1 MSLLNYLALLIFI
14 YSFYFFTFIL
24 ISNKM
29 KKDRIKREKV
39 LESQHAI
46 ENDKETE
53 PDPESLEIIE
63 KIDKM
68 LEVREKRGF
77 YISCVCILLMLILI
91 VMSMFNDFKI
101 DFNEYL
107 HFLYYIIPFVL
118 LKTIQDAYEYFKKK
132 YLKNIS

>member
-1 MSLLNYLALLIFI
+1 
-14 YSFYFFTFIL
+14 
-24 ISNKM
+24 M